1 MLQYNPQSL
10 SASPARSIT
19 VNGQQRRALR
29 KLLRDLVAFTGTA
42 INDLAATPRKAPQ
55 PKRQRLLYRHA
66 DSLTD
71 ADLDRLV
78 AELGVERVMGAFDRL
93 TRPSLP
99 FAVVSE
105 AVECSETDDTNALPW
120 SHVMKAL
127 RGSRN
132 EWWAWAGCGRYVVA
146 LCGDYWNVHYQPW
159 QFRRRQLGTAATAEE
174 AMAIAQADYDLARE
188 KIPA

>member
-1 MLQYNPQSL
+1 MFVSDSASGDPLIGKAVGKGCTPPRSPNQWRSTVLNYSPQSL

-19 VNGQQRRALR
+19 VNGQQKRALR

-78 AELGVERVMGAFDRL
+78 AELGVERVMRALDRL
-93 TRPSLP
+93 TQPSLP

-105 AVECSETDDTNALPW
+105 AV
-120 SHVMKAL
+120 
-127 RGSRN
+127 G
-132 EWWAWAGCGRYVVA
+132 
-146 LCGDYWNVHYQPW
+146 
-159 QFRRRQLGTAATAEE
+159 
-174 AMAIAQADYDLARE
+174 
-188 KIPA
+188 

>member
-1 MLQYNPQSL
+1 MLNYSPQSL
-10 SASPARSIT
+10 SASPARSIA
-19 VNGQQRRALR
+19 VNGQQKRALR

-78 AELGVERVMGAFDRL
+78 AELGVERVMRALDRL
-93 TRPSLP
+93 TQPSLP

-105 AVECSETDDTNALPW
+105 AVGCSDD
-120 SHVMKAL
+120 
-127 RGSRN
+127 R
-132 EWWAWAGCGRYVVA
+132 
-146 LCGDYWNVHYQPW
+146 
-159 QFRRRQLGTAATAEE
+159 
-174 AMAIAQADYDLARE
+174 
-188 KIPA
+188 